1 MFKKIH
7 THTYTHRVKL
17 VAVTLSGFEKCA
29 DLYIYIYIITH
40 IYILYTCTHLKW
52 PKADIHV
59 ITVAK

>member
-1 MFKKIH
+1 M
-7 THTYTHRVKL
+7 YTE
-17 VAVTLSGFEKCA
+17 LSLLLLPCL
-29 DLYIYIYIITH
+29 DLKSVHIY